1 MVKTI
6 PRFGQLLLV
15 ILTGSLFLGQC
26 YCQDTGGPYTG
37 TISVSHDQSSGSC
50 IDNRGQVIQEGRL
63 FEPGPDECQV
73 CTCLRQLPV
82 LCRTVLCAPPQG
94 CRSLRVGDAC
104 CEWVCDKWDETSA
117 SVSDLGLRLM
127 ASAITAIFSL
137 SLLFFLI
144 YRLRQRKLRGR
155 QNHLEAE
162 GYSQDEVVDDVP
174 GYSFHLD
181 SMKPH
186 DRIMMRRPFPP
197 SYTEAMYGIQPPPN
211 NNLGENSNMIF
222 RIHFKQLFFSDVSTE
237 HDAPPYNTIDQDPVI
252 SYPVATLGRLVLPS
266 LDQEMTSSSSTLPS
280 SVRRVLR
287 IQANVGEELTENQS
301 NRDAENSRGP
311 PSLKDLSA
319 RISSSSSEPPLS
331 SPRPCSSY
339 TSPRPSASS
348 ISPSS
353 SSTQCQSRTS
363 SGESETELTQTT
375 V

>member
-1 MVKTI
+1 MVTIKTG
-6 PRFGQLLLV
+6 PRQLLLV
-15 ILTGSLFLGQC
+15 IFTWFLRQC
-26 YCQDTGGPYTG
+26 CCQDTGGPYTG
-37 TISVSHDQSSGSC
+37 TISVSQDQSSGSC

-104 CEWVCDKWDETSA
+104 CEWVCDKWDDVPG

-174 GYSFHLD
+174 GYSFRLD

-197 SYTEAMYGIQPPPN
+197 SYTEAMYGVQPPPPAE
-211 NNLGENSNMIF
+211 NL
-222 RIHFKQLFFSDVSTE
+222 DVSTE
-237 HDAPPYNTIDQDPVI
+237 HDAPPYNSIDQDPVI
-252 SYPVATLGRLVLPS
+252 SYPVATLGRLVLPAF
-266 LDQEMTSSSSTLPS
+266 DQEMTSSSSTLPS

-287 IQANVGEELTENQS
+287 IQANAAENLTENQS
-301 NRDAENSRGP
+301 SREANNSRESNQL
-311 PSLKDLSA
+311 SLNEDLSVNT
-319 RISSSSSEPPLS
+319 SSLAEPPLS
-331 SPRPCSSY
+331 SISPRSSSSH
-339 TSPRPSASS
+339 TSPRPSSSS

-353 SSTQCQSRTS
+353 SSSECQKRNS

>member
-1 MVKTI
+1 MQ
-6 PRFGQLLLV
+6 RSGQLLLV

-197 SYTEAMYGIQPPPN
+197 SYTEAMYGI
-211 NNLGENSNMIF
+211 
-222 RIHFKQLFFSDVSTE
+222 SDVSTE

-252 SYPVATLGRLVLPS
+252 SYPVATLGRLVLPA
-266 LDQEMTSSSSTLPS
+266 LDQEITSSSSTLPS

-339 TSPRPSASS
+339 TSPRPSSSS